1 MKLTNDMDLKKTND
15 MEQAEMQE
23 TELEQVSGG
32 RLRHAD
38 SEIGEIDTILFKE
51 SGSWD
56 SLWMDNAM
64 KM

>member
-32 RLRHAD
+32 WLRPAD
-38 SEIGEIDTILFKE
+38 SDIGEIDTTLFKE

-56 SLWMDNAM
+56 SL
-64 KM
+64 